1 MNDLFRWV
9 NHRISA
15 LIQRLQPM
23 RQTPQAEVK
32 PSLADTVDAQSV
44 LMSDVMVEGELHC
57 DQNIMVDGQFKG
69 TVAAENNTVAI
80 GPNALVYA
88 DISANAVVIEGAV
101 KGDIKA
107 ESRVVLGPSGRVSGN
122 IHATVVKV
130 EHGARF
136 KGIIEIDPPQEEVVD
151 VSVRAGFE
159 S

>member
-1 MNDLFRWV
+1 M
-9 NHRISA
+9 
-15 LIQRLQPM
+15 LIQRLQLM

-32 PSLADTVDAQSV
+32 PSLAYTCEAQSV

-88 DISANAVVIEGAV
+88 DISANTVVIEGAV

-107 ESRVVLGPSGRVSGN
+107 ESRVVLSPSGRVSGN
-122 IHATVVKV
+122 IYATVVKV

-136 KGIIEIDPPQEEVVD
+136 KGVIEIDPPQEEVVD
-151 VSVRAGFE
+151 VSVEQALKVE
-159 S
+159 SAAMEPG

>member
-1 MNDLFRWV
+1 
-9 NHRISA
+9 
-15 LIQRLQPM
+15 M

-32 PSLADTVDAQSV
+32 PSLAHTFEAQSV

-57 DQNIMVDGQFKG
+57 DQNIMIDGQFKG

-88 DISANAVVIEGAV
+88 DISANAVLIEGAV

-107 ESRVVLGPSGRVSGN
+107 ESRVVLSPSGRVSGN
-122 IHATVVKV
+122 IHAAVVKL

-136 KGIIEIDPPQEEVVD
+136 KGVIEIDPPQEEVVD
-151 VSVRAGFE
+151 VSVEQALKVE
-159 S
+159 SAAMEPG